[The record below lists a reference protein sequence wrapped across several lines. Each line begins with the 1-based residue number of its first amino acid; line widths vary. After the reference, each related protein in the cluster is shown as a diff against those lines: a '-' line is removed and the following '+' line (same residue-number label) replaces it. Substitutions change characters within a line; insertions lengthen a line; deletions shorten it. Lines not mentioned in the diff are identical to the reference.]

1 MSATAAAPFVVF
13 GYGSLIFKVDDLLR
27 STVRLSDCLAPSAS
41 LLRMSFPRLQVPG
54 FLKGYVRRFAQKSHD
69 HRGTPEN
76 PGRVVTLVHK
86 EDWDLFSNSD
96 PFPDEDTVWGTGVA
110 YTIDPEYEAD
120 VRAYLDYREKD
131 GYTMETMP
139 IYGVVDGLEAV
150 IIPNVCRSPSICAF
164 PFSHSCLSLP
174 GLCDATLAVKITRLS
189 VRLSFTHTYARIHSN
204 SHPMYLKVGSEPLP
218 ALAHRIWISVG
229 PSGPNKEYLYN
240 LANAV
245 RKLSPESYD
254 KHLFALEE
262 LVKALDHG
270 SAPN

>member
-1 MSATAAAPFVVF
+1 MSSTAAAPFVVF
-13 GYGSLIFKVDDLLR
+13 GYGSLIFKPPPNVV
-27 STVRLSDCLAPSAS
+27 S
-41 LLRMSFPRLQVPG
+41 QVPG

-86 EDWDLFSNSD
+86 EDWDLFSSSD
-96 PFPDEDTVWGTGVA
+96 PFPDEDTVWGVA
-110 YTIDPEYEAD
+110 YTIDPEFEAD
-120 VRAYLDYREKD
+120 VRAYLGPSQD

-139 IYGVVDGLEAV
+139 IYSVVDGSDAV
-150 IIPNVCRSPSICAF
+150 IIPNACCSPSIF
-164 PFSHSCLSLP
+164 
-174 GLCDATLAVKITRLS
+174 
-189 VRLSFTHTYARIHSN
+189 
-204 SHPMYLKVGSEPLP
+204 GSEPLP

-240 LANAV
+240 LADAV

-262 LVKALDHG
+262 LVKALDHE
-270 SAPN
+270 SR